1 MTAVEAAASLPDGD
15 VHRAGPAAG
24 VTLWLLRHG
33 ETEWSRTGR
42 HTGRTDVPLTDHGR
56 EQAVAAGTELRGET
70 LAAVHCSPLARA
82 RETLELAL
90 PGTDATFDDDLQ
102 ERDYGAGEGLTT
114 AEMRRTQPGWN
125 SWTSFTRGAETIDE
139 VGVRA
144 DRAIG
149 RAVRAGRPAAE
160 RAGASA
166 VLLVAHGHL
175 LRVLA
180 ARWLLQPAGF
190 GAQLVLGTATVSVLG
205 EERGVPALVRWNA

>member
-1 MTAVEAAASLPDGD
+1 MSAGGSPASLPHGD
-15 VHRAGPAAG
+15 VHRADPGAG
-24 VTLWLLRHG
+24 VSLWLLRHG
-33 ETEWSRTGR
+33 ETEWSRNGR

-56 EQAVAAGTELRGET
+56 EQAVVAGEQLRGQVF
-70 LAAVHCSPLARA
+70 AAVRCSPLARA

-90 PGTDATFDDDLQ
+90 PGTQASFDDDLQ
-102 ERDYGAGEGLTT
+102 ERDYGAGEGITT
-114 AEMRRTQPGWN
+114 DDMRRTRPGWN
-125 SWTSFTRGAETIDE
+125 SWTSFTEGAETIDE

-149 RAVRAGRPAAE
+149 RAVLAGRPAAE
-160 RAGASA
+160 RDGSSA
-166 VLLVAHGHL
+166 VLVVAHGHL

-205 EERGVPALVRWNA
+205 QERDAPALVRWNA